1 MPAPAA
7 SRPIRV
13 LAVDHTA
20 GVPPFR
26 KKFAA
31 LARHPG
37 IDLEVLAPERW
48 VENYRVVRAAP
59 GQESGYRM
67 VTGKVGWPGY
77 ENRAFFVS
85 GLGTAMRRTR
95 PDVLHLWEEPFSVIT
110 LQALALASIWAPRAK
125 AIFFSFDNLSAD
137 FHYSYRPSAFYAA
150 VERLAH
156 RRCVAGTAA
165 TEEVAGVLRA
175 KGFSKSIEIVPPG
188 LELADFPPDTR
199 AAEGEMGRRAAAD
212 EVRARF
218 QLNPPVVGFVGRL
231 LHQKGVDLLIRAVA
245 SMREPRPG
253 LVLIGDGPD
262 KGAFVRLA
270 EELGIGSRTRFV
282 PMVAHDQVPALLA
295 SLDVLVLPSRTTPR
309 WKEQFGR
316 VLIEGMAAGC
326 VVVGSSSGAIPE
338 VMGGAGIVFPEED
351 AIVLGQ
357 ALERI
362 YAEPGL
368 ADALRI
374 RGRAR
379 VRERF
384 TWEAIASHVVDLY
397 RRLAGAEF
405 R

>member
-1 MPAPAA
+1 MPAPVS
-7 SRPIRV
+7 SRRLRV

-31 LARHPG
+31 IARHPG

-48 VENYRVVRAAP
+48 VENYRVVRAVA
-59 GQESGYRM
+59 GEESGYRIA
-67 VTGKVGWPGY
+67 TGKVGWPGY

-85 GLGTAMRRTR
+85 GLGAAIRRTR

-125 AIFFSFDNLSAD
+125 TVFFSFDNLSPD

-175 KGFSKSIEIVPPG
+175 KGFSKPIEIVPPG
-188 LELADFPPDTR
+188 LDLADFPPDAR
-199 AAEGEMGRRAAAD
+199 AAEGEKGRRAAAG
-212 EVRARF
+212 EIRARF
-218 QLNPPVVGFVGRL
+218 DLDPPVVGFVGRM

-245 SMREPRPG
+245 SMREPRPA

-262 KGAFVRLA
+262 REAFARLA

-295 SLDVLVLPSRTTPR
+295 SIDSLVLPSRTTPR

-338 VMGGAGIVFPEED
+338 VLGDAGLVFPEED
-351 AIVLGQ
+351 ADALRR
-357 ALERI
+357 ALERL
-362 YAEPGL
+362 YGEPGL
-368 ADALRI
+368 ADALRV

-384 TWEAIASHVVDLY
+384 TWEAIASRVVDFY
-397 RRLAGAEF
+397 RRIAGPEP